1 VDDQIRPRQDQPT
14 PRPRPGD
21 TAHAAGR
28 TLTSSRI
35 AALPILERVLRRL
48 RLEEI
53 LRDSLPREDQRS
65 RIPTATGLLI
75 LVKNLL
81 LSREPLY
88 GVGEWAARHAPE
100 LLALTPAQLPALN
113 DDRVGRCLD
122 RLFDADVPTL
132 ALAVATHAVREFGWC
147 LALAADLCDPG
158 CGGSDPP
165 KRRAS

>member
-1 VDDQIRPRQDQPT
+1 MDDPTRPRQDPRT

-28 TLTSSRI
+28 TLTSARI

-75 LVKNLL
+75 LVKNLG
-81 LSREPLY
+81 SSP
-88 GVGEWAARHAPE
+88 
-100 LLALTPAQLPALN
+100 N
-113 DDRVGRCLD
+113 RVGN
-122 RLFDADVPTL
+122 
-132 ALAVATHAVREFGWC
+132 FGPFFRF
-147 LALAADLCDPG
+147 LAAC
-158 CGGSDPP
+158 
-165 KRRAS
+165 K